1 MLLFGLAFGV
11 VALAC
16 AFVLT
21 ARRPSRAARPNRTEI
36 LMVYLSSAWALL
48 VSVLL
53 LFVPTYTHEY
63 SSISTHDGITTR
75 TPTVTRGE
83 TLLAVNGLGALVP
96 LILVVITASL
106 PLLFRNTRWRAV
118 LEAVAAVLLVGFT
131 MVTGFWFYLP
141 SAVAMLTAA
150 VLACTTKS
158 FGPPGSP
165 GLSA

>member
-1 MLLFGLAFGV
+1 MLLFVL
-11 VALAC
+11 ALAVVSLAC
-16 AFVLT
+16 TFVLT
-21 ARRPSRAARPNRTEI
+21 ARRPSRAARPNRTEL
-36 LMVYLSSAWALL
+36 LMVYISSAWALL

-53 LFVPTYTHEY
+53 LFVPVYTHEH
-63 SSISTHDGITTR
+63 SSSSTSGGITTH
-75 TPTVTRGE
+75 TTEVTNGE

-141 SAVAMLTAA
+141 SAAAMLTAA
-150 VLACTTKS
+150 VLACTTES